1 MLADNDRARYWIS
14 IDWPHAIGPLFT
26 LKTEF
31 MITWIA
37 LGSLAVLAIVLN
49 LAFRRREQ
57 ARTVVGRQEL
67 SELTAMGDIVPAS
80 IHPQIDPLR
89 CIGSGACVYACPE
102 KNVLTVVNGRGT
114 LTNPLG
120 CIGHGA
126 CASSCPVQAITL
138 VFGTAKRGVELPQID
153 PDFQTNRPGVYIV
166 GELGG
171 MGLIR
176 NAVSQ
181 GRQAGD
187 HIAASERRGTGDA
200 LDAVIIGAGPA
211 GISATLRLMEEG
223 LRIALL
229 EREAF
234 GGTITHYP
242 RGKVVMTGPLDFP
255 MYGRVSKRKMSKE
268 ELVELWDDI
277 RDTTEIPVTTDA
289 QVERIEETEDGNWL
303 VRSSAGD
310 FLTANVLLALGRRG
324 SPRKLEVPGE
334 ELSKVS
340 YRVIEPE
347 VFRGQHVMVV
357 GGGNAA
363 VESVFA
369 LLDYGDCASVS
380 ISYRKG
386 AFARCRK
393 PNRTR
398 MEAEV
403 NAGRARA
410 YLSTEV
416 ECIEQSSVTLRDD
429 AEAVIVANDAMVI
442 QVGGTAPTALLR
454 DIGIEIITKYGEA

>member
-1 MLADNDRARYWIS
+1 
-14 IDWPHAIGPLFT
+14 
-26 LKTEF
+26 

-37 LGSLAVLAIVLN
+37 LGSLVVLAIVVN
-49 LAFRRREQ
+49 LAFRRREH
-57 ARTVVGRQEL
+57 ARTAAGRQEL
-67 SELTAMGDIVPAS
+67 SELTAMGEIVPAS
-80 IHPQIDPLR
+80 IHPRIDPLR

-102 KNVLTVVNGRGT
+102 KSVLTVVNGRGT

-126 CASSCPVQAITL
+126 CASACPVQAITL
-138 VFGTAKRGVELPQID
+138 VFGTATRGVELPQID
-153 PDFQTNRPGVYIV
+153 ADFQTNQPGVYVV

-181 GRQAGD
+181 GRQAAD
-187 HIAASERRGTGDA
+187 HIVSTERRGTGDA
-200 LDAVIIGAGPA
+200 LDAVIVGAGPA
-211 GISATLRLMEEG
+211 GISATLRLMEAG
-223 LRIALL
+223 LRVALL

-255 MYGRVSKRKMSKE
+255 MYGRVSKRVMSKE
-268 ELVELWDDI
+268 QLVELWNDI
-277 RDTTEIPVTTDA
+277 RESTQIPVTA
-289 QVERIEETEDGNWL
+289 AALVERIEATEDASWT

-310 FLTANVLLALGRRG
+310 FRTASVLLALGRRG

-369 LLDYGDCASVS
+369 LLDHGDCASVS
-380 ISYRKG
+380 ISYRKS

-393 PNRTR
+393 PNRAR
-398 MEAEV
+398 IEAEM
-403 NAGRARA
+403 NAGRVEA

-416 ECIEQSSVTLRDD
+416 QRIGDKELTLRDGD
-429 AEAVIVANDAMVI
+429 QRATVPNDSVVI

-454 DIGIEIITKYGEA
+454 DIGIEIVTKYGEA

>member
-1 MLADNDRARYWIS
+1 
-14 IDWPHAIGPLFT
+14 
-26 LKTEF
+26 

-37 LGSLAVLAIVLN
+37 IACFVVLAVVLN
-49 LAFRRREQ
+49 LGFRKRDQ
-57 ARTVVGRQEL
+57 VRTEVGREDLLEL
-67 SELTAMGDIVPAS
+67 RAMGDIVPAS
-80 IHPQIDPLR
+80 IHPRIDPVR

-102 KNVLTVVNGRGT
+102 KSVLTVVNGRGT

-126 CASSCPVQAITL
+126 CAEACPVQAITL
-138 VFGTAKRGVELPQID
+138 VFGTATRGLELPQID
-153 PDFQTNRPGVYIV
+153 PDFQTNQPGVYIV

-181 GRQAGD
+181 GRQAAD
-187 HIAASERRGTGDA
+187 HIASTERRGSDGE
-200 LDAVIIGAGPA
+200 LDAVVVGAGPA
-211 GISATLRLMEEG
+211 GISAALRLMEVG
-223 LRIALL
+223 LRVALL

-242 RGKVVMTGPLDFP
+242 RGKVVMTGPLDFA

-268 ELVELWDDI
+268 QLVELWNDI
-277 RDTTEIPVTTDA
+277 QEKTQIPVTTDA
-289 QVERIEETEDGNWL
+289 LVERIEREPNGDWT
-303 VRSSAGD
+303 VQSSAGP
-310 FLTANVLLALGRRG
+310 FRAANVLLALGRRG

-340 YRVIEPE
+340 YRVIEPQ
-347 VFRGQHVMVV
+347 VFVGQDVMVV

-369 LLDYGDCASVS
+369 LLDQGDCASVS

-393 PNRTR
+393 ANRQR
-398 MEAEV
+398 IDQEIH
-403 NAGRARA
+403 AGRVRS
-410 YLSTEV
+410 YLPTEV
-416 ECIEQSSVTLRDD
+416 DEIREKQLVLRD
-429 AEAVIVANDAMVI
+429 ESGQRLPIQNDSVVV
-442 QVGGTAPTALLR
+442 QVGGTAPTDLLR
-454 DIGIEIITKYGEA
+454 GIGIEIVTKYGEA

>member
-1 MLADNDRARYWIS
+1 MARA
-14 IDWPHAIGPLFT
+14 
-26 LKTEF
+26 
-31 MITWIA
+31 
-37 LGSLAVLAIVLN
+37 
-49 LAFRRREQ
+49 Q
-57 ARTVVGRQEL
+57 A
-67 SELTAMGDIVPAS
+67 
-80 IHPQIDPLR
+80 
-89 CIGSGACVYACPE
+89 
-102 KNVLTVVNGRGT
+102 
-114 LTNPLG
+114 
-120 CIGHGA
+120 
-126 CASSCPVQAITL
+126 SCPVQAITL

-181 GRQAGD
+181 GRQAAD

-289 QVERIEETEDGNWL
+289 
-303 VRSSAGD
+303 RSSASKKRRTGTGSCARAPVISSPPMY
-310 FLTANVLLALGRRG
+310 FWRLADEAHQESSKCRERN
-324 SPRKLEVPGE
+324 SPR
-334 ELSKVS
+334 SRTAS
-340 YRVIEPE
+340 SNRRS
-347 VFRGQHVMVV
+347 F
-357 GGGNAA
+357 AA
-363 VESVFA
+363 S
-369 LLDYGDCASVS
+369 
-380 ISYRKG
+380 
-386 AFARCRK
+386 
-393 PNRTR
+393 
-398 MEAEV
+398 M
-403 NAGRARA
+403 
-410 YLSTEV
+410 
-416 ECIEQSSVTLRDD
+416 
-429 AEAVIVANDAMVI
+429 
-442 QVGGTAPTALLR
+442 
-454 DIGIEIITKYGEA
+454 